1 MSVEHEDEELSGGE
15 GVVRDDKVGKNMFG
29 CWHVILDKPRSMEK
43 GLRSLDFFLFLFS
56 FLAWLHRYTRSS
68 IFVGNHNSSSYE
80 AGRRYMCRL
89 NTMVSDLVSY

>member
-43 GLRSLDFFLFLFS
+43 GLRSLDFFLFLLF
-56 FLAWLHRYTRSS
+56 FWLGYTGIDDLQYLLGITTAAVTRLGRGTC
-68 IFVGNHNSSSYE
+68 VG
-80 AGRRYMCRL
+80 
-89 NTMVSDLVSY
+89 

>member
-43 GLRSLDFFLFLFS
+43 GLRSLDFFLFLF
-56 FLAWLHRYTRSS
+56 FFWLGYTG
-68 IFVGNHNSSSYE
+68 IDDLQYLLGITTAAVT
-80 AGRRYMCRL
+80 RL
-89 NTMVSDLVSY
+89 GLWEEVHV

>member
-43 GLRSLDFFLFLFS
+43 GLRSLDFFLFY
-56 FLAWLHRYTRSS
+56 FLLWLGYTGIDDLHYLLGIATAAVTRLGNTC
-68 IFVGNHNSSSYE
+68 VG
-80 AGRRYMCRL
+80 
-89 NTMVSDLVSY
+89 

>member
-43 GLRSLDFFLFLFS
+43 GLRSLDFFLFYFLF
-56 FLAWLHRYTRSS
+56 WLGYTGIDDLQYLLGITTAAVTRLGGDTC
-68 IFVGNHNSSSYE
+68 VG
-80 AGRRYMCRL
+80 
-89 NTMVSDLVSY
+89 

>member
-56 FLAWLHRYTRSS
+56 SLAWLHRYRRSS
-68 IFVGNHNSSSYE
+68 LPYLLGIATAAVTRLGNTCVG
-80 AGRRYMCRL
+80 
-89 NTMVSDLVSY
+89 